1 MAFHVDIPR
10 IAIQFARNVVIASI
24 QIDLSDDVLD
34 QFREDLLAR
43 VHETSC
49 RGVIV
54 DVSGLDTIDSEEFA
68 ALRRIMTMTNLMGS
82 RSILLGLR
90 PGVVSA
96 LIEAGAEVDGLDAAI
111 DLDGAF
117 EMLESHAEIDADA
130 EADAEADA
138 DTDAGADA
146 VTEGVQLP
154 GCDEIPVV
162 ES

>member
-24 QIDLSDDVLD
+24 QVDLSDEVLD

-43 VHETSC
+43 VHETGS

-54 DVSGLDTIDSEEFA
+54 DVSGMDTIDSEEFA

-117 EMLESHAEIDADA
+117 EMLESHAEIDAED
-130 EADAEADA
+130 
-138 DTDAGADA
+138 DAGADA